1 MESVGGGDYPEIM
14 CERRTER
21 AEGQDA
27 VGIQQK
33 REAGVKKRQR
43 RKDDKGRQKT
53 REGHQR
59 SSEGPALL
67 CQCGWK
73 CGDQGEDQR

>member
-1 MESVGGGDYPEIM
+1 MELVGGGDYPEIM

-33 REAGVKKRQR
+33 RETGVRKRQR
-43 RKDDKGRQKT
+43 SRDEKGRQKT

-59 SSEGPALL
+59 SSEGPAF
-67 CQCGWK
+67 
-73 CGDQGEDQR
+73 